1 MLLVNEGIFQSQQM
15 VVVVLVVLAVELC
28 NLDISRSSK
37 SGKKTRVNVPSPER
51 KLPSYF
57 G

>member
-37 SGKKTRVNVPSPER
+37 VWETRVNAPSPER